1 MSVFGKIVTGIFGK
15 KSDKDLKE
23 LYPFVDEINAIYPS
37 LEILSDDE
45 IKQRFQSI
53 RDDLQLKIESSK
65 IRFIA
70 EGLKDS
76 DLDDEIL
83 KVEQAYLDD
92 KMVEVFAIVKDIARR
107 LDGTVFKMMGIEE
120 TWRMVHYDV
129 QLIGGVVLHQGRI
142 AEMKTGEGKT
152 LVSTLSI
159 ALNAITGRGVHVIT
173 VNDYLAERDSQWMGI
188 LFNFIGLS
196 VGCILNQMGNSDR
209 KKMYEYD
216 ITYGTNSQFGFDYLR
231 DNMSVLPEDQVQRGH
246 AFAIVDEVDSVLVD
260 EARTPLIISG
270 NVDAPGN
277 QQYTQWRNSIEGIM
291 KKQTLLVNT
300 LVSDAEK
307 LLGEDDRDAA
317 IKLLLAQRGSPKNRR
332 LMKIF
337 QQQGTQQM
345 VMKMESEYIRDKK
358 LPELDESLYYSSD
371 ERSNIIDLSD
381 MGREYLSPS
390 EPENFVI
397 PDLGELFHE
406 IENTP
411 NISKTD
417 ILAKKEDA
425 QSLHAERSDRIHAI
439 NQLLKAYS
447 LFEKD
452 VDYIVK
458 EGKVLIVD
466 EHTGRVLHGRRF
478 SDGLHQSLEAKENV
492 IIEKESQTMATI
504 TIQNYFRMYDK
515 LAGMTGTAA
524 TEASEF
530 MEIYKLDVVEIP
542 PNTPII
548 RQDHE
553 DIIYRS
559 KREKYN
565 ATIKKIQELFHKGQ
579 PLLVGTT
586 SVEESETLSRMLR
599 RQKVPHNVLN
609 AKQNQKEAE
618 IIIRAGHHGAITIA
632 TNMAGRGTD
641 IKLGEGVKENGG
653 LYILGTGRHES
664 RRIDLQLRGRS
675 GRQGDPGE
683 SIFFLSLEDDLMR
696 LFNSDRIAKVMDRM
710 GVEEGEVI
718 THSMVTKSIERAQKK
733 VEGRN
738 FGIRKHLL
746 EYDNVMNQQREIV
759 YNRRDFALHG
769 EEISPEIEI
778 ILTEYLDQ
786 LETEFC
792 DGSRPSDWDW
802 ISLSQDVLNTF
813 SLDISAEDSKIE
825 SSEELK
831 NLILQ
836 GAHSILS
843 FKRDSSEEGIFDR
856 FQKYVLLR
864 TIDEK
869 WREHL
874 YAMDQLREGIGLRA
888 YGQKNPLIEY
898 KQEGFGMFAQ
908 MMIDTNRETL
918 KRIFRTNISHL
929 NERTTQVPQNMPKN
943 MKMQHDEAPAGA
955 FVSPP
960 QGQGNGVPRQPQ
972 QRVQP
977 VHVEEKVGRND
988 PCPCGSGKKYKKC
1001 HGAV

>member
-1 MSVFGKIVTGIFGK
+1 MSVFGKIVTKIFGR
-15 KSDKDLKE
+15 KSDKDLKT

-37 LEILSDDE
+37 FETLSDDD

-53 RDDLQLKIESSK
+53 KDDLKLKIKSSK
-65 IRFIA
+65 ATFIA
-70 EGLKDS
+70 EGLTDS

-83 KVEQAYLDD
+83 KVEQTFLDD
-92 KMVEVFAIVKDIARR
+92 SMAEVFAIVKDVSRR
-107 LDGTVFKMMGIEE
+107 LDGTIFKMMGIEE

-152 LVSTLSI
+152 LVSTLPI
-159 ALNAITGRGVHVIT
+159 VLNAITGRGVHVIT

-188 LFNFIGLS
+188 LFNFLSLS
-196 VGCILNQMGNSDR
+196 VGCILNQMGSEDR
-209 KKMYEYD
+209 HKMYDCD

-231 DNMSVLPEDQVQRGH
+231 DNMSVLPGDQVQRGH
-246 AFAIVDEVDSVLVD
+246 AYAIVDEVDSVLVD

-270 NVDAPGN
+270 QVDAPGN
-277 QQYTQWRNSIEGIM
+277 QQYTQWRNSIEGIL

-307 LLGEDDRDAA
+307 LLGEDDREAA

-337 QQQGTQQM
+337 QKQGTQQM
-345 VMKMESEYIRDKK
+345 VVKMESEYIRDKK
-358 LPELDESLYYSSD
+358 LPELDEALYFSID
-371 ERSNIIDLSD
+371 ERSNIIDLSEK
-381 MGREYLSPS
+381 GCEYLSPS
-390 EPENFVI
+390 EPEIFVI
-397 PDLGELFHE
+397 PDLGEIFHE

-411 NISKTD
+411 DISTSE

-515 LAGMTGTAA
+515 LAGMTGTAS
-524 TEASEF
+524 TEANEF

-542 PNTPII
+542 PNTSIV

-618 IIIRAGHHGAITIA
+618 IIIRAGHNGAITIA

-653 LYILGTGRHES
+653 LFILGTGRHDS

-769 EEISPEIEI
+769 EGISPEIEL

-786 LETEFC
+786 LEAEFC
-792 DGSRPSDWDW
+792 SMDKPSDWDW
-802 ISLSQDVLNTF
+802 ASLSQDVLNTF
-813 SLDISAEDSKIE
+813 SLDISSEDTKID
-825 SSEELK
+825 SFEELK
-831 NLILQ
+831 DLIRQ
-836 GAHSILS
+836 GTHSILS
-843 FKRDSSEEGIFDR
+843 FKRDSSEEGMFDR

-898 KQEGFGMFAQ
+898 KQEGFGMFAE

-929 NERTTQVPQNMPKN
+929 NERTTRVPQNMPKN
-943 MKMQHDEAPAGA
+943 MKMQHDEAPAPG
-955 FVSPP
+955 FVAPP
-960 QGQGNGVPRQPQ
+960 QGGSAPRQPQ
-972 QRVQP
+972 QKVQP

-988 PCPCGSGKKYKKC
+988 ACPCGSGKKFKKC
-1001 HGAV
+1001 HGVVV

>member
-1 MSVFGKIVTGIFGK
+1 MSVFGKIVTRIFGR
-15 KSDKDLKE
+15 KSDKDLKT
-23 LYPFVDEINAIYPS
+23 LYPFVDEINAIYP
-37 LEILSDDE
+37 LFETLSDDDVQ
-45 IKQRFQSI
+45 QRFHSI
-53 RDDLQLKIESSK
+53 KDDLKLKIESSK
-65 IRFIA
+65 ATLIA
-70 EGLKDS
+70 EGLKGS
-76 DLDDEIL
+76 ALDDEIL
-83 KVEQAYLDD
+83 KVEQIFLDD
-92 KMVEVFAIVKDIARR
+92 KMAEVFAIVKDVSRR
-107 LDGTVFKMMGIEE
+107 LDGTIFKMMGIEE
-120 TWRMVHYDV
+120 TWKMVHYDV

-152 LVSTLSI
+152 LVSTLPI
-159 ALNAITGRGVHVIT
+159 VLNAITGRGVHVIT

-188 LFNFIGLS
+188 LFNFLGLS
-196 VGCILNQMGNSDR
+196 VGCILNQMGSSDR

-270 NVDAPGN
+270 QVDAPGN
-277 QQYTQWRNSIEGIM
+277 QQYTQWKNSIEGLL

-307 LLGEDDRDAA
+307 LLGQDDRGAA
-317 IKLLLAQRGSPKNRR
+317 VKLLMAQRGGPKNRR

-358 LPELDESLYYSSD
+358 LPELDEALFYSID

-381 MGREYLSPS
+381 MGCEYLSPS
-390 EPENFVI
+390 EPEIFVI
-397 PDLGELFHE
+397 PDLGEIFHE

-411 NISKTD
+411 EISKAD
-417 ILAKKEDA
+417 ILKKKEDA

-515 LAGMTGTAA
+515 LAGMTGTAS
-524 TEASEF
+524 TEANEF

-542 PNTPII
+542 PNTSIV

-565 ATIKKIQELFHKGQ
+565 ATIEKIQELFRKGQ

-618 IIIRAGHHGAITIA
+618 IIIRAGYNGAITIA

-653 LYILGTGRHES
+653 LFILGTGRHES

-710 GVEEGEVI
+710 GVEDGEVI

-733 VEGRN
+733 VEGKN

-769 EEISPEIEI
+769 EKISSEIEL

-786 LETEFC
+786 LEAEC
-792 DGSRPSDWDW
+792 CSMNNSSDWDW
-802 ISLSQDVLNTF
+802 ASLSQDVLNIF
-813 SLDISAEDSKIE
+813 SLDISSENTKID

-831 NLILQ
+831 DLIRQ

-843 FKRDSSEEGIFDR
+843 FKRDSSEDGMFDR

-874 YAMDQLREGIGLRA
+874 HAMDQLREGIGLRA

-898 KQEGFGMFAQ
+898 KQEGFGMFAE
-908 MMIDTNRETL
+908 MMIETNRETL

-929 NERTTQVPQNMPKN
+929 DERSTQVPQNMPKN
-943 MKMQHDEAPAGA
+943 MKMRHDESPAPG
-955 FVSPP
+955 FVAPP
-960 QGQGNGVPRQPQ
+960 QGSVQRQPQ

-988 PCPCGSGKKYKKC
+988 ICPCGSGKKYKKC
-1001 HGAV
+1001 HGVTV

>member
-1 MSVFGKIVTGIFGK
+1 MSVFGKIVTKIFGR
-15 KSDKDLKE
+15 KSDKDLKT

-37 LEILSDDE
+37 FETLSDDD

-53 RDDLQLKIESSK
+53 KDDLKLKIKSSK
-65 IRFIA
+65 ATFIA
-70 EGLKDS
+70 EGLIDS

-83 KVEQAYLDD
+83 KVEQTFLDD
-92 KMVEVFAIVKDIARR
+92 SMAEVFAIVKDVSRR
-107 LDGTVFKMMGIEE
+107 LDGTIFKMMGIEE

-152 LVSTLSI
+152 LVSTLPI
-159 ALNAITGRGVHVIT
+159 VLNAITGRGVHVIT

-188 LFNFIGLS
+188 LFNFLSLS
-196 VGCILNQMGNSDR
+196 VGCILNQMGSEDR
-209 KKMYEYD
+209 HKMYDCD

-231 DNMSVLPEDQVQRGH
+231 DNMSVLPGDQVQRGH
-246 AFAIVDEVDSVLVD
+246 AYAIVDEVDSVLVD

-270 NVDAPGN
+270 QVDAPGN
-277 QQYTQWRNSIEGIM
+277 QQYTQWRNSIEGIL

-307 LLGEDDRDAA
+307 LLGEDDREAA

-337 QQQGTQQM
+337 QKQGTQQM
-345 VMKMESEYIRDKK
+345 VVKMESEYIRDKK
-358 LPELDESLYYSSD
+358 LPELDEALYFSID
-371 ERSNIIDLSD
+371 ERSNIIDLSEK
-381 MGREYLSPS
+381 GCEYLSPS
-390 EPENFVI
+390 EPEIFVI
-397 PDLGELFHE
+397 PDLGEIFHE

-411 NISKTD
+411 DISTSE

-515 LAGMTGTAA
+515 LAGMTGTAS
-524 TEASEF
+524 TEANEF

-542 PNTPII
+542 PNTSIV

-618 IIIRAGHHGAITIA
+618 IIIRAGHNGAITIA

-653 LYILGTGRHES
+653 LFILGTGRHDS

-769 EEISPEIEI
+769 EEISPEIEL

-786 LETEFC
+786 LEAEFC
-792 DGSRPSDWDW
+792 SMDKPSDWDW
-802 ISLSQDVLNTF
+802 PSLSQDVLNTF
-813 SLDISAEDSKIE
+813 SLDISSEDTKID
-825 SSEELK
+825 SFEELK
-831 NLILQ
+831 DLIRQ
-836 GAHSILS
+836 GTHSILS
-843 FKRDSSEEGIFDR
+843 FKRDSSEEGMFDR

-898 KQEGFGMFAQ
+898 KQEGFGMFAE

-929 NERTTQVPQNMPKN
+929 NERTTRVPQNMPRN
-943 MKMQHDEAPAGA
+943 MKMQHDEAPAPG
-955 FVSPP
+955 FVAPP
-960 QGQGNGVPRQPQ
+960 QGGGAPRQPQ

-988 PCPCGSGKKYKKC
+988 TCPCGSGKKFKKC
-1001 HGAV
+1001 HGVVV

>member
-1 MSVFGKIVTGIFGK
+1 MSVLGKIVTAIFGK
-15 KSDKDLKE
+15 KSDKDLKI
-23 LYPFVDEINAIYPS
+23 LYPFVDEINAVYPS
-37 LEILSDDE
+37 LETLSDDDVR
-45 IKQRFQSI
+45 QRFQSI
-53 RDDLQLKIESSK
+53 KDDLKLKIESSK
-65 IRFIA
+65 TTFIA

-83 KVEQAYLDD
+83 KVEQAFLDD
-92 KMVEVFAIVKDIARR
+92 KMAEVFAIIKDVSRR

-152 LVSTLSI
+152 LVSTLPI

-196 VGCILNQMGNSDR
+196 VGCILNQMGSSDR

-270 NVDAPGN
+270 QVDAPGN
-277 QQYTQWRNSIEGIM
+277 QQYTQWKNSVEGLL

-307 LLGEDDRDAA
+307 LLGEDDREAA
-317 IKLLLAQRGSPKNRR
+317 VKLLMAQRGGPKNRR

-358 LPELDESLYYSSD
+358 LPELDESLFYSID
-371 ERSNIIDLSD
+371 ERSNIIDLSE
-381 MGREYLSPS
+381 MGCEYLSPS
-390 EPENFVI
+390 EPENFII
-397 PDLGELFHE
+397 PDLGEIFHE
-406 IENTP
+406 IENIP
-411 NISKTD
+411 EISKTD

-524 TEASEF
+524 TEANEF
-530 MEIYKLDVVEIP
+530 MQIYKLDVVEIP
-542 PNTPII
+542 PNTSIV

-565 ATIKKIQELFHKGQ
+565 ATIKKIQELFQKGQ

-618 IIIRAGHHGAITIA
+618 IIIRAGHNGAITIA

-769 EEISPEIEI
+769 EDIAPEIEL

-786 LETEFC
+786 MGVEFC
-792 DGSRPSDWDW
+792 SMGKPSDWDW
-802 ISLSQDVLNTF
+802 TSLSQEVLNTF
-813 SLDISAEDSKIE
+813 SLDISAEDSKID

-831 NLILQ
+831 DLIRQ

-843 FKRDSSEEGIFDR
+843 FKRDSSEEEMFDR

-898 KQEGFGMFAQ
+898 KQEGFGMFSE
-908 MMIDTNRETL
+908 MMVETNRETL

-943 MKMQHDEAPAGA
+943 MKMQHNEAPAPG
-955 FVSPP
+955 FVAPP
-960 QGQGNGVPRQPQ
+960 QGGGAPRQPQ

-977 VHVEEKVGRND
+977 VHVEDKVGRND
-988 PCPCGSGKKYKKC
+988 TCPCGSGKKYKKC